1 MRRGPTAAAVGVC
14 VVLAA
19 VSAAAKMKVT
29 VDLDKKFDF
38 KQARTWQWN
47 PKGPGDVMSTT
58 TEPDKAKANG
68 EELLMKTV
76 DEELTAKGLKPAT
89 TDADLTVTYYLLLN
103 VGSAAQTAGQFLPST
118 TAWGIPPFA
127 PSTQSLEV
135 IEQGSLVLD
144 LTSHGSMVWR
154 GIAQAKMEMGLERRK
169 RIALIPEAV
178 HEILKRY
185 PIKKL
190 SS

>member
-1 MRRGPTAAAVGVC
+1 MTVKPKALVVVC
-14 VVLAA
+14 VLLAV
-19 VSAAAKMKVT
+19 VSTAAKMKT
-29 VDLDKKFDF
+29 RVDFDKKFDF

-47 PKGPGDVMSTT
+47 PKGPGDVYSTT

-76 DEELTAKGLKPAT
+76 EEEMTAHGLKVAT
-89 TDADLTVTYYLLLN
+89 ADADLTVTYYLLLS
-103 VGSAAQTAGQFLPST
+103 VGSAAQTMGQFLPST
-118 TAWGIPPFA
+118 AAWGIPPYA

-144 LTSHGSMVWR
+144 LASHGNMVWR
-154 GIAQAKMEMGLERRK
+154 GVAQAKMDMGLERRK

-185 PIKKL
+185 PIKKV